1 MRKIRLG
8 GQQVIL
14 FGESGA
20 DNPCGWRGNSVLAES
35 MVGRDGPRKRC
46 STGQLDVL
54 CGQYNQ
60 TCCACDAKEM
70 RAEFGRPSYSSPR
83 SSGTSTACSFNALN
97 GTTSSVRSWVE
108 ASTTGAALP
117 SW

>member
-70 RAEFGRPSYSSPR
+70 RAEFWPTLLQLAEIVGHVDGVLLQR
-83 SSGTSTACSFNALN
+83 T
-97 GTTSSVRSWVE
+97 
-108 ASTTGAALP
+108 
-117 SW
+117 